1 MSANNCKILKNGF
14 KIPVS
19 KGQLFMRDPD
29 RSNEELL
36 AEIKKLEA
44 KKEDAE
50 KDSEIA
56 GIKEEIGELKGQL
69 IEQNIGLV
77 KSIAGDFTHSG
88 LDFEDLRQAGYI
100 GLLNAVENYDLN
112 EGAKFS
118 TYASHLIKGEVRHH
132 VRDDQPS
139 VHIPQ
144 WVKRLNKKIKKAEE
158 RIYQETGKFPT
169 IEELSDEL
177 NIEEEGVREVLKAR
191 DSMTYVSID
200 RERRESDPRPEYIDY
215 EKIRSKHKEDLPLEF
230 KVRIA
235 DAIEKLTEVQQQ
247 VVKGLFYEEQTQ
259 EEVGEDIGTSQRQV
273 SRIKSRV
280 LDQLKDQLEEDG
292 VEPGDGSD

>member
-1 MSANNCKILKNGF
+1 
-14 KIPVS
+14 
-19 KGQLFMRDPD
+19 MRDPE

-36 AEIKKLEA
+36 EEIKKLEA
-44 KKEDAE
+44 KKEDV
-50 KDSEIA
+50 KNDSELSE
-56 GIKEEIGELKGQL
+56 IKEEIGDIKDQL

-132 VRDDQPS
+132 VRDEEPS

-144 WVKRLNKKIKKAEE
+144 WVKRLNKKIKKAEQ
-158 RIYQETGKFPT
+158 RIYQETGEFPT
-169 IEELSDEL
+169 IEEISDEL

-235 DAIEKLTEVQQQ
+235 DAIEMLTEVQQQ

-280 LDQLKDQLEEDG
+280 LDQLKDQLEESG
-292 VEPGDGSD
+292 VEPGDDND

>member
-1 MSANNCKILKNGF
+1 
-14 KIPVS
+14 
-19 KGQLFMRDPD
+19 MRDPD

-36 AEIKKLEA
+36 EEVKKLEA
-44 KKEDAE
+44 KGEDAE
-50 KDSEIA
+50 KDSVLDEIN
-56 GIKEEIGELKGQL
+56 EELADLKDQL

-132 VRDDQPS
+132 VRDEQPS

-144 WVKRLNKKIKKAEE
+144 WVKRLNKKIKKAEG
-158 RIYQETGKFPT
+158 RIYQETGEFPT
-169 IEELSDEL
+169 IEEISDEL

-280 LDQLKDQLEEDG
+280 LDQLKDQLEESG
-292 VEPGDGSD
+292 VEPGDDSG

>member
-1 MSANNCKILKNGF
+1 
-14 KIPVS
+14 
-19 KGQLFMRDPD
+19 MRDPD

-36 AEIKKLEA
+36 EEIEKLEA
-44 KKEDAE
+44 RKEDAE
-50 KDSEIA
+50 NDSEFGEIN
-56 GIKEEIGELKGQL
+56 EEISEIKDQL

-132 VRDDQPS
+132 VRDEQPS

-144 WVKRLNKKIKKAEE
+144 WVKRLNKKIKKAEQ
-158 RIYQETGKFPT
+158 RIYQETGEFPT
-169 IEELSDEL
+169 IEEISDEL

-235 DAIEKLTEVQQQ
+235 DAIERLTEVQQQ

-280 LDQLKDQLEEDG
+280 LDQLKDQLEESG
-292 VEPGDGSD
+292 VEPGDGSE

>member
-1 MSANNCKILKNGF
+1 
-14 KIPVS
+14 
-19 KGQLFMRDPD
+19 MRDPD

-36 AEIKKLEA
+36 EELKQLEEE
-44 KKEDAE
+44 KEKTDGESA
-50 KDSEIA
+50 A
-56 GIKEEIGELKGQL
+56 GELKERISKLKDQL

-88 LDFEDLRQAGYI
+88 LEFEDLRQAGYI
-100 GLLNAVENYDLN
+100 GLLNAVENYDQN
-112 EGAKFS
+112 QGAKFS
-118 TYASHLIKGEVRHH
+118 TYASHLIKGEIRHQI
-132 VRDDQPS
+132 RDEQPS

-144 WVKRLNKKIKKAEE
+144 WVKRLNKKVKDAEQ
-158 RIYQETGKFPT
+158 RIYQETGEFPT
-169 IEELSDEL
+169 IEELSEEL
-177 NIEEEGVREVLKAR
+177 NIEEDGIREVLKGR

-215 EKIRSKHKEDLPLEF
+215 EKIRSKHEEDLPLEF

-235 DAIEKLTEVQQQ
+235 DAIEKLTDVQQQ
-247 VVKGLFYEEQTQ
+247 VVKGLFYEARTQ

-280 LDQLKDQLEEDG
+280 LDELEDQLKENGDNRGED
-292 VEPGDGSD
+292 D

>member
-1 MSANNCKILKNGF
+1 
-14 KIPVS
+14 
-19 KGQLFMRDPD
+19 MRDPD

-36 AEIKKLEA
+36 EELKQLEEE
-44 KKEDAE
+44 KEKTDGKA
-50 KDSEIA
+50 A
-56 GIKEEIGELKGQL
+56 AGELKERISKLKDQL

-88 LDFEDLRQAGYI
+88 LEFEDLRQAGYI
-100 GLLNAVENYDLN
+100 GLLNAVENYDQN
-112 EGAKFS
+112 QGAKFS
-118 TYASHLIKGEVRHH
+118 TYASHLIKGEIRHQI
-132 VRDDQPS
+132 RDEQPS

-144 WVKRLNKKIKKAEE
+144 WVKRLNKKVKDAEQ
-158 RIYQETGKFPT
+158 RIYQETGEFPT
-169 IEELSDEL
+169 IEELSEEL
-177 NIEEEGVREVLKAR
+177 NIEEDGIREVLKGR

-215 EKIRSKHKEDLPLEF
+215 EKIRSKHEEDLPLEF

-235 DAIEKLTEVQQQ
+235 DAIEKLTDVQQQ
-247 VVKGLFYEEQTQ
+247 VVKGLFYEARTQ

-280 LDQLKDQLEEDG
+280 LDELEDQLKENGDNRGED
-292 VEPGDGSD
+292 D

>member
-1 MSANNCKILKNGF
+1 
-14 KIPVS
+14 
-19 KGQLFMRDPD
+19 MRDPD

-36 AEIKKLEA
+36 EEIEKLEA
-44 KKEDAE
+44 RKEDAE
-50 KDSEIA
+50 NDSEFGEIN
-56 GIKEEIGELKGQL
+56 EEISEIKDQL

-132 VRDDQPS
+132 VRDEQPS

-144 WVKRLNKKIKKAEE
+144 WVKRLNKKIKKAEQ
-158 RIYQETGKFPT
+158 RIYQETGEFPT
-169 IEELSDEL
+169 IEEISDEL

-235 DAIEKLTEVQQQ
+235 DAIERLTEVQQQ

-280 LDQLKDQLEEDG
+280 LDQLKDQLEESG

>member
-1 MSANNCKILKNGF
+1 
-14 KIPVS
+14 
-19 KGQLFMRDPD
+19 MRDPE

-36 AEIKKLEA
+36 EEIKKLEA
-44 KKEDAE
+44 KKEDV
-50 KDSEIA
+50 KNDSELSEIN
-56 GIKEEIGELKGQL
+56 EEIGDIKDQL

-132 VRDDQPS
+132 VRDEEPS

-144 WVKRLNKKIKKAEE
+144 WVKRLNKKIKKAEQ
-158 RIYQETGKFPT
+158 RIYQETGEFPT
-169 IEELSDEL
+169 IEEISDEL

-235 DAIEKLTEVQQQ
+235 DAIEMLTEVQQQ

-280 LDQLKDQLEEDG
+280 LDQLKDQLEESG
-292 VEPGDGSD
+292 VEPGDDND

>member
-1 MSANNCKILKNGF
+1 
-14 KIPVS
+14 
-19 KGQLFMRDPD
+19 MRDPD

-36 AEIKKLEA
+36 EEIEKLEA
-44 KKEDAE
+44 RKEDAE
-50 KDSEIA
+50 NDSELGAINE
-56 GIKEEIGELKGQL
+56 KIGELKDQL

-132 VRDDQPS
+132 VRDEQPS

-144 WVKRLNKKIKKAEE
+144 WVKRLNKKIKKAEQ
-158 RIYQETGKFPT
+158 RIYQETGEFPT
-169 IEELSDEL
+169 IEEISEEL
-177 NIEEEGVREVLKAR
+177 NIEEDGVREVLKAR

-280 LDQLKDQLEEDG
+280 LDQLKDQLEENG

>member
-1 MSANNCKILKNGF
+1 
-14 KIPVS
+14 
-19 KGQLFMRDPD
+19 MRDPD

-36 AEIKKLEA
+36 EEIEKLEA
-44 KKEDAE
+44 RKEDAE
-50 KDSEIA
+50 NDSEFGEIN
-56 GIKEEIGELKGQL
+56 EEISEIKDQL

-118 TYASHLIKGEVRHH
+118 TYASHLIKGEIRHH
-132 VRDDQPS
+132 VRDEQPS

-158 RIYQETGKFPT
+158 RIYQETGEFPT
-169 IEELSDEL
+169 IEEISEEL

-215 EKIRSKHKEDLPLEF
+215 EKIRSKHQEDLPLEF

-280 LDQLKDQLEEDG
+280 LDQLKDQLEESG

>member
-1 MSANNCKILKNGF
+1 
-14 KIPVS
+14 
-19 KGQLFMRDPD
+19 MRNPD

-36 AEIKKLEA
+36 EEVKKLEA
-44 KKEDAE
+44 KREDVE
-50 KDSEIA
+50 KDSVLDE
-56 GIKEEIGELKGQL
+56 IKEKLTDLKDQL

-77 KSIAGDFTHSG
+77 KSIAGDYTHSG

-118 TYASHLIKGEVRHH
+118 TYASHLIKGEVRHY
-132 VRDDQPS
+132 VRDEEPS

-158 RIYQETGKFPT
+158 RIYQETGEFPT
-169 IEELSDEL
+169 IEELANEL
-177 NIEEEGVREVLKAR
+177 NIEEEGIREVLKAR

-215 EKIRSKHKEDLPLEF
+215 EKIRSKHKENLPLEF

-235 DAIEKLTEVQQQ
+235 DAIEKLTEVQQE
-247 VVKGLFYEEQTQ
+247 VVKGLFYEEETQ

-292 VEPGDGSD
+292 VEPGDDND

>member
-1 MSANNCKILKNGF
+1 
-14 KIPVS
+14 
-19 KGQLFMRDPD
+19 MRDPA

-36 AEIKKLEA
+36 EEIEQLE
-44 KKEDAE
+44 
-50 KDSEIA
+50 SE
-56 GIKEEIGELKGQL
+56 KEEDGNDSSIEELEDRVGDLKDQL

-88 LDFEDLRQAGYI
+88 LEFEDLRQAGYI
-100 GLLNAVENYDLN
+100 GLLNAVENYDQN

-118 TYASHLIKGEVRHH
+118 TYASHLIKGEIRHQI
-132 VRDDQPS
+132 RDEQPS

-144 WVKRLNKKIKKAEE
+144 WVKRLNKKVKDAEE
-158 RIYQETGKFPT
+158 RIFQETGEFPT
-169 IEELSDEL
+169 IEELSEEL
-177 NIEEEGVREVLKAR
+177 NIEEDGIREVLKAR

-215 EKIRSKHKEDLPLEF
+215 EKIKSKHDEELPLEF

-235 DAIEKLTEVQQQ
+235 DAIEKLTDVQQQ
-247 VVKGLFYEEQTQ
+247 VVQGLFYEERTQ
-259 EEVGEDIGTSQRQV
+259 EEVGDNIGTSQRQV

-280 LDQLKDQLEEDG
+280 LDQLEDELDEG
-292 VEPGDGSD
+292 AAGTDPVTD

>member
-1 MSANNCKILKNGF
+1 
-14 KIPVS
+14 
-19 KGQLFMRDPD
+19 MRDPD
-29 RSNEELL
+29 QSNEELL
-36 AEIKKLEA
+36 EEIEQLES
-44 KKEDAE
+44 KKEESE
-50 KDSEIA
+50 KDSEIEEFKDRV
-56 GIKEEIGELKGQL
+56 GDIKDQL

-88 LDFEDLRQAGYI
+88 LEFEDLRQAGYI
-100 GLLNAVENYDLN
+100 GLLNAVENYDQN

-118 TYASHLIKGEVRHH
+118 TYASHLIKGEIRHQI
-132 VRDDQPS
+132 RDEQPS

-144 WVKRLNKKIKKAEE
+144 WVKRLNKKVKDAEE
-158 RIYQETGKFPT
+158 RIYQETGEFPT
-169 IEELSDEL
+169 IAELSEEL
-177 NIEEEGVREVLKAR
+177 NIEEDGIREVLKAR

-215 EKIRSKHKEDLPLEF
+215 EKIKSKHEEELPLEF

-235 DAIEKLTEVQQQ
+235 DAIEKLTDVQQQ
-247 VVKGLFYEEQTQ
+247 VVQGLFYEERTQ

-280 LDQLKDQLEEDG
+280 LDELEDELDEG
-292 VEPGDGSD
+292 AAGTDTVAD

>member
-1 MSANNCKILKNGF
+1 
-14 KIPVS
+14 
-19 KGQLFMRDPD
+19 MRDPE

-36 AEIKKLEA
+36 EEVEKLEA

-50 KDSEIA
+50 KDSALDEIN
-56 GIKEEIGELKGQL
+56 EELADLKDQL

-132 VRDDQPS
+132 VRDEQPS

-158 RIYQETGKFPT
+158 RIYQETGEFPT
-169 IEELSDEL
+169 IEEISDEL

-273 SRIKSRV
+273 SRIKTRV

-292 VEPGDGSD
+292 IEPGDDSG

>member
-1 MSANNCKILKNGF
+1 
-14 KIPVS
+14 
-19 KGQLFMRDPD
+19 MRDPD

-36 AEIKKLEA
+36 EELKQLEEE
-44 KKEDAE
+44 KEKTDGESA
-50 KDSEIA
+50 A
-56 GIKEEIGELKGQL
+56 GELKERISKLKDQL

-88 LDFEDLRQAGYI
+88 LEFEDLRQAGYI
-100 GLLNAVENYDLN
+100 GLLNAVENYDQN
-112 EGAKFS
+112 QGAKFS
-118 TYASHLIKGEVRHH
+118 TYASHLIKGEIRHQI
-132 VRDDQPS
+132 RDEQPS

-144 WVKRLNKKIKKAEE
+144 WVKRLNKKVEDAEQ
-158 RIYQETGKFPT
+158 RIYQETGEFPT
-169 IEELSDEL
+169 IEELSEEL
-177 NIEEEGVREVLKAR
+177 NIEEDGIREVLKGR

-215 EKIRSKHKEDLPLEF
+215 EKIRSKHEEDLPLEF

-235 DAIEKLTEVQQQ
+235 DAIEKLTDVQQQ
-247 VVKGLFYEEQTQ
+247 VVKGLFYEARTQ

-280 LDQLKDQLEEDG
+280 LDELEDQLKENGDNRGED
-292 VEPGDGSD
+292 D